1 MGLSYPLN
9 NLKGFASSRPPLV
22 VFTLCVTAF
31 ALTTLSLAYFIKNS
45 DSVPNPD
52 AAIDWP
58 TFLRHLSSLDLCVLP
73 DETTSVTHVTA
84 NSSGSPSTTTAI
96 YDEQLSDSYGNVS
109 IAVTASLSLREQ
121 LPQNVT
127 FLSGSLPLSE
137 WAQSCCTGEADSTFS
152 GTTNLNVTVLLP
164 PNAASVTANGSATNS
179 REVCVTFSG
188 PRSMLPA
195 AQQSPPT
202 CGSGGL
208 SLYTASGGTARLV
221 ARSGD
226 PAALGERVGD
236 GWCAGGAQVRL
247 SYRAGPGFSVTLT
260 VRDRSLINLHL
271 IHTSYFL
278 FVMAMT
284 LICYAI
290 IKGKPK
296 QKTIIIE
303 KVPLDP

>member
-52 AAIDWP
+52 AATDWP
-58 TFLRHLSSLDLCVLP
+58 TFLRHLSNLELCVLP
-73 DETTSVTHVTA
+73 DETATVTHIVA
-84 NSSGSPSTTTAI
+84 NSSAGTSTTTAI
-96 YDEQLSDSYGNVS
+96 YDEQSTDNYGNVS
-109 IAVTASLSLREQ
+109 IAVTASLSLTEQ

-137 WAQSCCTGEADSTFS
+137 WAQSCCAGDTDSSLS
-152 GTTNLNVTVLLP
+152 GATNLNVTVLLP
-164 PNAASVTANGSATNS
+164 TSAAANGSAPSS

-188 PRSMLPA
+188 PRSVLPTT
-195 AQQSPPT
+195 QHSPPA
-202 CGSGGL
+202 CGGGG
-208 SLYTASGGTARLV
+208 SPSSYVASGSAARLV
-221 ARSGD
+221 ARSGN
-226 PAALGERVGD
+226 PALGEPLDD
-236 GWCAGGAQVRL
+236 GWCAGGAQVHL